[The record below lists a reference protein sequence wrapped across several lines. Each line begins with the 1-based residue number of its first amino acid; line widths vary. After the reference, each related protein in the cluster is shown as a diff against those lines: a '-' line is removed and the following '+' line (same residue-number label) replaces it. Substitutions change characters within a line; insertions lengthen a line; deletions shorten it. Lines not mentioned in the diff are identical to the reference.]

1 MTHLPCAI
9 ALTGGVAKG
18 AFHAGVMKSFAEQGI
33 VPSVIVGASA
43 GALNGAFAARLIMED
58 RFTPRE
64 VEQTMVNMWLYQASI
79 QKLWAYG
86 EIQDNSLRSLVG
98 DVRLSIFMLRRLLM
112 WLTPANAGWIK
123 EFFKLKFTSIL
134 SDKHLKQQLEQTLQP
149 PEKIKKEIHF
159 SAAVTSLTG
168 AIETYAEQPLVSYG
182 GYLSFHF
189 HPEQTSEQMS
199 SEFDFLRKVV
209 QASGSFPGVFPPV
222 PLSIN
227 GKTDFYT
234 DGGLTKNG
242 PFGRA
247 IKLDPR
253 VRTIFLVSSMPITQP
268 TSGRLDNLL
277 TVVDQIYKIILNK
290 DLANDFRKIQQ
301 INERIRLLRTLLKTD
316 DTGQILRESEFNQA
330 LLQVAG
336 FRSIESFLN
345 KREVEIVMIEPPLN
359 LEGDPFAGLYRQDR
373 IRILK
378 DYVALGYETG
388 TKVLKDYQSRLAAS
402 ANSV

>member
-112 WLTPANAGWIK
+112 WLTPANTGWIK

-168 AIETYAEQPLVSYG
+168 AIETYAEQPLVGYG

-189 HPEQTSEQMS
+189 HPEQTSEQLNAG
-199 SEFDFLRKVV
+199 FDFLRKVV

-234 DGGLTKNG
+234 DGGLTKNA

-301 INERIRLLRTLLKTD
+301 INERIRLLKTLLKTD
-316 DTGQILRESEFNQA
+316 EEGDILRDSEFNQA

-336 FRSIESFLN
+336 FRSVDSFLN
-345 KREVEIVMIEPPLN
+345 KREVEIVMIEPPIN

>member
-1 MTHLPCAI
+1 VIHSPCAI

-18 AFHAGVMKSFAEQGI
+18 AFHAGVLKSFAELGI

-43 GALNGAFAARLIMED
+43 GALNGAFAARLIMEEQ
-58 RFTPRE
+58 FTPRE
-64 VEQTMVNMWLYQASI
+64 VEKTIINMWLYQASF

-112 WLTPANAGWIK
+112 WLTPANIGWVK

-134 SDKHLKQQLEQTLQP
+134 SDKHLKHQLEQTLQP
-149 PEKIKKEIHF
+149 PQKIKKEIHF

-168 AIETYAEQPLVSYG
+168 SIETYADQPLVGYG

-189 HPEQTSEQMS
+189 HPEQSPEQMTS
-199 SEFDFLRKVV
+199 QFDFLRKVV

-222 PLSIN
+222 PLMVN
-227 GKTDFYT
+227 GKTDLYT

-301 INERIRLLRTLLKTD
+301 INERIRLLRGLLKTD
-316 DTGQILRESEFNQA
+316 ESGEILVDNEFNQA

-336 FRSIESFLN
+336 YSSVESFLD
-345 KREVEIVMIEPPLN
+345 KREVEIVIIEPPLN

-378 DYVALGYETG
+378 DYVTLGYDTG
-388 TKVLKDYQSRLAAS
+388 TKVLKDFLNRSAS
-402 ANSV
+402 ASPSV